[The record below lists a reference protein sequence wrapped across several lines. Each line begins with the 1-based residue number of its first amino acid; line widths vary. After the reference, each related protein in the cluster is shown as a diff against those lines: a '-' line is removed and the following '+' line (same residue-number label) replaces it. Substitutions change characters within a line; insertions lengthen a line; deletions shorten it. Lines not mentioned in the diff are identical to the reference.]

1 MSETINV
8 PRTLKKQPLA
18 IRVIAGIAK
27 YIFLLIIVAIS
38 IGPIIWAALSSF
50 KTYAEINASAL
61 SLPKSFNFK
70 NYADA
75 FKYAPIQKY
84 FLNSVIVVGVSVL
97 VTLCVVAMCAYITA
111 RYNFKLKTIL
121 VLMISAS
128 LMLPAQAISQPLF
141 SIFKTL
147 GLYDT
152 KLGLIIV
159 YAAMGI
165 PMSFFVM
172 TSYYKTIPLSLE
184 ESAYID
190 GATFIQTFTKIVL
203 PLAKPGFATIAMLQF
218 INTWNEFY
226 FALML
231 TSGDKART
239 VPIALNYYLGTF
251 ANNYSALFAAVVITV
266 LPTIIFF
273 IILQKQHCS
282 GNSKSPE
289 LQWIISAGREK
300 GRGAGCQNN
309 GCIAGIEK

>member
-97 VTLCVVAMCAYITA
+97 VTLCVVAMCAYVTA

-128 LMLPAQAISQPLF
+128 LMLPAQAISPPLF
-141 SIFKTL
+141 SIFKTV

-172 TSYYKTIPLSLE
+172 TSYYKTIPLALE

-190 GATFIQTFTKIVL
+190 GATFIQTFTKVVL
-203 PLAKPGFATIAMLQF
+203 PLAKPGLATIAMLQF

-231 TSGDKART
+231 TSGDTART

-273 IILQKQHCS
+273 IILQKQVMES
-282 GNSKSPE
+282 
-289 LQWIISAGREK
+289 LTAGAVK
-300 GRGAGCQNN
+300 G
-309 GCIAGIEK
+309 

>member
-97 VTLCVVAMCAYITA
+97 VTLCVVAMCAYVTA

-141 SIFKTL
+141 
-147 GLYDT
+147 
-152 KLGLIIV
+152 
-159 YAAMGI
+159 
-165 PMSFFVM
+165 
-172 TSYYKTIPLSLE
+172 
-184 ESAYID
+184 
-190 GATFIQTFTKIVL
+190 
-203 PLAKPGFATIAMLQF
+203 
-218 INTWNEFY
+218 
-226 FALML
+226 
-231 TSGDKART
+231 
-239 VPIALNYYLGTF
+239 
-251 ANNYSALFAAVVITV
+251 
-266 LPTIIFF
+266 
-273 IILQKQHCS
+273 
-282 GNSKSPE
+282 
-289 LQWIISAGREK
+289 
-300 GRGAGCQNN
+300 
-309 GCIAGIEK
+309 

>member
-1 MSETINV
+1 MAEKVSG
-8 PRTLKKQPLA
+8 PKSLKKQPAAL
-18 IRVIAGIAK
+18 RVVLGVFK
-27 YIFLLIIVAIS
+27 YLFLLLIVFIS

-61 SLPKSFNFK
+61 SLPKAFHFS
-70 NYADA
+70 NYVDA

-97 VTLCVVAMCAYITA
+97 VTLIVVGMCAYVTA
-111 RYNFKLKTIL
+111 RYNFKLKPLL

-128 LMLPAQAISQPLF
+128 LMLPAQAI
-141 SIFKTL
+141 
-147 GLYDT
+147 YDT

-172 TSYYKTIPLSLE
+172 TSYYKTIPLALE

-190 GATFIQTFTKIVL
+190 GASFIQSFTKVIL

-231 TSGDKART
+231 TSGDTART
-239 VPIALNYYLGTF
+239 VPIALSYYAGTF
-251 ANNYSALFAAVVITV
+251 AKTYSALFAAVVITV
-266 LPTIIFF
+266 
-273 IILQKQHCS
+273 
-282 GNSKSPE
+282 
-289 LQWIISAGREK
+289 
-300 GRGAGCQNN
+300 
-309 GCIAGIEK
+309 